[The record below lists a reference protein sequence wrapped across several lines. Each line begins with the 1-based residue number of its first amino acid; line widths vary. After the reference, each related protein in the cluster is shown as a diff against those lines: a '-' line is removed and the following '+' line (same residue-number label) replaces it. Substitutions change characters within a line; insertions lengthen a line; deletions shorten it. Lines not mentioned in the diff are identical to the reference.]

1 LQAEAQAVAIA
12 QVTQLQAVAVVQ
24 VVYYRARSQ
33 NQLDNLSQLLLAQ
46 AVQAQQVQVQMV
58 VIVFLTLLPQ
68 QAVAALVLGIV
79 QQALQV
85 DQAVAVLVVPSQKP
99 IWVGQVLADK
109 ATQAARLTH
118 HQLQV

>member
-1 LQAEAQAVAIA
+1 
-12 QVTQLQAVAVVQ
+12 
-24 VVYYRARSQ
+24 
-33 NQLDNLSQLLLAQ
+33 LAQ
-46 AVQAQQVQVQMV
+46 AAQAQQVQVQVV
-58 VIVFLTLLPQ
+58 VIVFLTLLLQ

-85 DQAVAVLVVPSQKP
+85 DQAVVVQVVPSQKP

-109 ATQAARLTH
+109 ATQAAQVTH

>member
-1 LQAEAQAVAIA
+1 MAIA

-46 AVQAQQVQVQMV
+46 AVQAQPVQVQVV
-58 VIVFLTLLPQ
+58 VIVFLTLLLQ

-85 DQAVAVLVVPSQKP
+85 DQAVAELVVPSQKP